1 MKAPAFDYAR
11 PCSLSEA
18 FALLETHRDGAKIL
32 VGGQSL
38 LATLNMRLSSPAILI
53 DINAIEGLSGIR
65 LDGNVL
71 RIGAMTR
78 HYEVE
83 GNALVQ
89 QHVPLISQAMPHIA
103 HAAIRNRGTFGGS
116 LAFADPA
123 AELPAC
129 VVPAS
134 PWLDSILKS

>member
-11 PCSLSEA
+11 PRSLSEA
-18 FALLETHRDGAKIL
+18 FALLEAHGDGAKIL
-32 VGGQSL
+32 AGGQSL

-53 DINAIEGLSGIR
+53 DIGAIEGLSGIG

-83 GNALVQ
+83 RNALVQ
-89 QHVPLISQAMPHIA
+89 WHAPLISQAMPHIA

-129 VVPAS
+129 V
-134 PWLDSILKS
+134 